1 MISAPNEVHPYR
13 FGRIVLLAIEEILG
27 VKEADDL
34 LRHARLS
41 QPFKR
46 SGTSTAGAKFH
57 FKYIL
62 RLQNALEEAYGPQA
76 GAGFCLR
83 IGRAS
88 LKYSLREFGPQL
100 GITSLDFRLLP
111 LHQRLEAGSKALAE
125 LLNMITDLQVQQTSD
140 SEQVCWK
147 FEHGALFRERRGRQY
162 CCTLI
167 SGLLQEAFSWMSGGR
182 SFLAQA
188 HHERAGGA
196 LMCAITIDQ
205 TPLG

>member
-13 FGRIVLLAIEEILG
+13 FGRIILLAIEEILG
-27 VKEADDL
+27 VQEADDL
-34 LRHARLS
+34 LGHARLS

-46 SGTSTAGAKFH
+46 SGTSNAGAKFQ

-62 RLQNALEEAYGPQA
+62 RLQNALEEAYGSRA

-88 LKYSLREFGPQL
+88 LKYFLREFGPQL

-111 LHQRLEAGSKALAE
+111 LPKRLKAGSEALAK
-125 LLNMITDLQVQQTSD
+125 LLTLITDLQVMQTTD

-147 FEHGALFRERRGRQY
+147 FEYGALFRERQGREY

-167 SGLLQEAFSWMSGGR
+167 SGLLQEAFCWMSGGR
-182 SFLAQA
+182 SFLVQ
-188 HHERAGGA
+188 ERHDLAGGI
-196 LMCAITIDQ
+196 LTCAITIDQ